1 MPIVNVT
8 LEDILR
14 ARDTRANAQR
24 RLLRAYRLPLVSFTM
39 NIAGPVK
46 SSPLIELA
54 FDAGLEALYDA
65 LGQPAAAEVIRPATG
80 CEALLVYDRPA
91 AELKAACLTL
101 ETAAPIGRLYD
112 LDVLD
117 TDGSKLSRPEPRTC
131 LICGGPVTVCSR
143 SRAHGL
149 DAIVG
154 RTHEILADFAAGHLA
169 GLAAKTLEQEVRL
182 TPKPGLVDERNNGA
196 HNDMDLP
203 LFLRSIDALT
213 PWFRRITALSLSGAD
228 AAALQAAGLEAEAAM
243 FRATGGVNT
252 HKGALFSFSVLLAAL
267 VLQIIAVWTFR
278 YPLPP
283 VPAAQ
288 EGESP
293 KVLGL
298 WALLKK
304 YPAFPVM
311 LMGCAL
317 LQGGHNAC
325 NTYMIHIVDKV
336 GAGESLMGVVLAVSA
351 FMELPAMTLFSR
363 MRQKLSLRGMFLLC
377 AAAFVAKDVLFLL
390 ARTPTLLYVSAALQF
405 FEFGVF
411 LPATVYYA
419 AETLDAANQAKGQ
432 GLIHI
437 FSNGVGPAVM
447 TAVSGTLVDRVDV
460 NAMLLFNAAA
470 AVVGLLVVA
479 LATSGYFDKRG
490 KEK

>member
-1 MPIVNVT
+1 MPTVNVT

-14 ARDTRANAQR
+14 ARDGRADAQR
-24 RLLRAYRLPLVSFTM
+24 RLLHSHRLPLVSFTM

-54 FDAGLEALYDA
+54 FDAGLAALYGT
-65 LGQPAAAEVIRPATG
+65 LGQPVTAEIIRPSTG

-267 VLQIIAVWTFR
+267 GRYLSDGGDVFAHAAALAAELTPPQDTHGAAVTLRHQVGGARSEALAGFPTARQAAVLLQTHD
-278 YPLPP
+278 PLT
-283 VPAAQ
+283 
-288 EGESP
+288 
-293 KVLGL
+293 
-298 WALLKK
+298 ALLW
-304 YPAFPVM
+304 
-311 LMGCAL
+311 LMAHTEDTNL
-317 LQGGHNAC
+317 YHRGGAE
-325 NTYMIHIVDKV
+325 
-336 GAGESLMGVVLAVSA
+336 G
-351 FMELPAMTLFSR
+351 
-363 MRQKLSLRGMFLLC
+363 
-377 AAAFVAKDVLFLL
+377 AAFVKEQAAAILAAPPEQRVTLTQALDDALIDRWLSPGGSADLLALALFLNDIPL
-390 ARTPTLLYVSAALQF
+390 SSIRKHA
-405 FEFGVF
+405 
-411 LPATVYYA
+411 
-419 AETLDAANQAKGQ
+419 
-432 GLIHI
+432 
-437 FSNGVGPAVM
+437 
-447 TAVSGTLVDRVDV
+447 
-460 NAMLLFNAAA
+460 
-470 AVVGLLVVA
+470 
-479 LATSGYFDKRG
+479 
-490 KEK
+490 

>member
-1 MPIVNVT
+1 MPTVNVT

-14 ARDTRANAQR
+14 ARDGRADAQR
-24 RLLRAYRLPLVSFTM
+24 RLLHSHRLPLVSFTM

-65 LGQPAAAEVIRPATG
+65 LGQPAAAEIIRPATG

-154 RTHEILADFAAGHLA
+154 RTHEILADFAAGYLA
-169 GLAAKTLEQEVRL
+169 GLAAKALTEEVRL
-182 TPKPGLVDERNNGA
+182 TPKPGLIDERNNGA
-196 HNDMDLP
+196 HSDMDLP

-213 PWFRRITALSLSGAD
+213 PYFRQITALSLSGAD

-252 HKGALFSFSVLLAAL
+252 HKGALFSFAVLLSSLGRCLTVGGDVFDRSAAL
-267 VLQIIAVWTFR
+267 TAAL
-278 YPLPP
+278 LPP
-283 VPAAQ
+283 QGTNGAAVALRHQ
-288 EGESP
+288 VGGARAEALAGFPTGRQAAAVLRESDP
-293 KVLGL
+293 LT
-298 WALLKK
+298 ALLW
-304 YPAFPVM
+304 
-311 LMGCAL
+311 LMAHTEDSNL
-317 LQGGHNAC
+317 YHRGGA
-325 NTYMIHIVDKV
+325 T
-336 GAGESLMGVVLAVSA
+336 G
-351 FMELPAMTLFSR
+351 
-363 MRQKLSLRGMFLLC
+363 
-377 AAAFVAKDVLFLL
+377 AAFVKEQAAAILEAPPERRVMLTQALDDALIDRWLSPGGCADLLALALFLARWRDIPALSGFLRAKD
-390 ARTPTLLYVSAALQF
+390 LQS
-405 FEFGVF
+405 G
-411 LPATVYYA
+411 
-419 AETLDAANQAKGQ
+419 GQ
-432 GLIHI
+432 QRII
-437 FSNGVGPAVM
+437 
-447 TAVSGTLVDRVDV
+447 
-460 NAMLLFNAAA
+460 
-470 AVVGLLVVA
+470 
-479 LATSGYFDKRG
+479 
-490 KEK
+490 

>member
-169 GLAAKTLEQEVRL
+169 GLAAKALTEEVRL

-213 PWFRRITALSLSGAD
+213 PWFRRITARSLSGAD

-252 HKGALFSFSVLLAAL
+252 HKGMVYSMGLLLYGMGKALTSGGDACLLAGAMARADELEAPRRGPASTTNGGRVRARYGVGGILEEAAAGFPHGQFASRRIAFYRRLGASNPEAL
-267 VLQIIAVWTFR
+267 TLCDLMAELEDTNLLHRGGWEGLTFVR
-278 YPLPP
+278 SRAKAIGTRP
-283 VPAAQ
+283 VTEREQALW
-288 EGESP
+288 ELDRELITRRLSP
-293 KVLGL
+293 GGSADMLALGL
-298 WALLKK
+298 FLCSW
-304 YPAFPVM
+304 
-311 LMGCAL
+311 
-317 LQGGHNAC
+317 
-325 NTYMIHIVDKV
+325 
-336 GAGESLMGVVLAVSA
+336 E
-351 FMELPAMTLFSR
+351 
-363 MRQKLSLRGMFLLC
+363 KLSSS
-377 AAAFVAKDVLFLL
+377 LF
-390 ARTPTLLYVSAALQF
+390 
-405 FEFGVF
+405 
-411 LPATVYYA
+411 
-419 AETLDAANQAKGQ
+419 
-432 GLIHI
+432 
-437 FSNGVGPAVM
+437 
-447 TAVSGTLVDRVDV
+447 
-460 NAMLLFNAAA
+460 
-470 AVVGLLVVA
+470 
-479 LATSGYFDKRG
+479 
-490 KEK
+490 

>member
-14 ARDTRANAQR
+14 ARDTRADAQR
-24 RLLRAYRLPLVSFTM
+24 RLLQAFRLPLVSFTM

-65 LGQPAAAEVIRPATG
+65 LGQPAAAEIIRPATG

-101 ETAAPIGRLYD
+101 ETAAPVGRLYD

-117 TDGSKLSRPEPRTC
+117 TDGGKLSRPEPRTC

-149 DAIVG
+149 GDIGG
-154 RTHEILADFAAGHLA
+154 RTTEILADFAAGYLA
-169 GLAAKTLEQEVRL
+169 GLAAKALEQEVRL

-196 HNDMDLP
+196 HNAMDLP

-228 AAALQAAGLEAEAAM
+228 AAALQAAGLGAEAAM

-267 VLQIIAVWTFR
+267 GRCLAEGGDVFAHAAALTAELTPPQNTNGSAVALRHQVGGARAEALAGFPTARKAAELLQTHDPLTALLWLMAHTEDTNLYHRGGAEGAALVKEQAAAILAVPPEQRAALALAMDDTLIDRWLSPGGSADLLALAIFLR
-278 YPLPP
+278 SLPP
-283 VPAAQ
+283 
-288 EGESP
+288 
-293 KVLGL
+293 
-298 WALLKK
+298 
-304 YPAFPVM
+304 M
-311 LMGCAL
+311 
-317 LQGGHNAC
+317 
-325 NTYMIHIVDKV
+325 
-336 GAGESLMGVVLAVSA
+336 
-351 FMELPAMTLFSR
+351 
-363 MRQKLSLRGMFLLC
+363 
-377 AAAFVAKDVLFLL
+377 
-390 ARTPTLLYVSAALQF
+390 
-405 FEFGVF
+405 
-411 LPATVYYA
+411 
-419 AETLDAANQAKGQ
+419 
-432 GLIHI
+432 
-437 FSNGVGPAVM
+437 PAVP
-447 TAVSGTLVDRVDV
+447 R
-460 NAMLLFNAAA
+460 N
-470 AVVGLLVVA
+470 
-479 LATSGYFDKRG
+479 
-490 KEK
+490 